1 MRQEFFR
8 HSHCRERNSHKK
20 GVNWSQVST
29 KPSGTKVTSLGFQ
42 NNLPWLHAIPLPQ
55 WGRGWTLEGPKAH
68 GFGGLSPC
76 CNCQRVE
83 GSSCLWFSQGW
94 CYTQLALQFLSLGD
108 NPTSVT
114 PRGTALMGTLCS
126 GSDPMILQG
135 IGLIKN
141 SSMFPPLLH
150 VSALSL
156 RLFVVSMEM

>member
-1 MRQEFFR
+1 M
-8 HSHCRERNSHKK
+8 
-20 GVNWSQVST
+20 SQVST
-29 KPSGTKVTSLGFQ
+29 KPSGTKVTSLGLQ

-135 IGLIKN
+135 IGLIKTLQCLHPRYKFLPCL
-141 SSMFPPLLH
+141 SGCLLYLWK
-150 VSALSL
+150 SRWRRTCTYISCII
-156 RLFVVSMEM
+156 